1 MTTRR
6 ELLKGMAAGAVTLT
20 LWPRLAWSAGN
31 ASNAPRLLV
40 VLLRGGLDGLHALP
54 PIGDNAWG
62 GLRGSLPF
70 AQGQGDAA
78 NAKPTPLDRDFAL
91 HPSLAYAAQLYQQK
105 AFLPVVAVAP
115 PYQGRSHFEAQD
127 CVENGSSRPSGAQDG
142 WMNRCVAS
150 LRGEEG
156 LALATAMPLIMRGS
170 AKVGTWSPPLPASVN
185 PGLLQRLDTLYAED
199 PQLAEAY
206 SRAVIESHDDAM
218 ADMEM
223 LAKPAQMA
231 QQQLQ
236 QAPEQAKYEPRPDF
250 GALKRGRNVGGGLQD
265 MMAAAGK
272 FMSRGDGPQIAFVED
287 TGWDTHAAEVVTLQ
301 RKLSQLDTGLKN
313 YHEAMG
319 SAWDRAAVVIVTEFG
334 RTAKVNGT
342 GGTDHGTGGVAFLAG
357 GAIAGGRIAGQW
369 PGISSQDL
377 NEGRD
382 LHATT
387 DMRALFKGV
396 LAEHLRVPA
405 GALDAS
411 VFPESAGVRPM
422 GGLMRASR
430 SVASA

>member
-6 ELLKGMAAGAVTLT
+6 ELLKAMAASAVTLT
-20 LWPRLAWSAGN
+20 LWPRLAWSASPNSSSTG
-31 ASNAPRLLV
+31 SSQPLLLV
-40 VLLRGGLDGLHALP
+40 VMLRGGLDGLHALP

-62 GLRGSLPF
+62 ALRGSLPF

-78 NAKPTPLDRDFAL
+78 NAKPIPLDRNFAL
-91 HPSLAYAAQLYQQK
+91 HPSLVYGAELYQQK

-150 LRGEEG
+150 MRGEEG
-156 LALATAMPLIMRGS
+156 LAIATAMPLIMRGP
-170 AKVGTWSPPLPASVN
+170 AKVSTWSPPLPTGIDPN
-185 PGLLQRLDTLYAED
+185 LLHRLDTLYAED

-206 SRAVIESHDDAM
+206 SRAVAESHDDAVM
-218 ADMEM
+218 DADATMIAM
-223 LAKPAQMA
+223 QKSANKGDQKAVQG
-231 QQQLQ
+231 
-236 QAPEQAKYEPRPDF
+236 RPY
-250 GALKRGRNVGGGLQD
+250 GNGGLPE

-272 FMSRGDGPQIAFVED
+272 FMARNDGPQIAFVED
-287 TGWDTHAAEVVTLQ
+287 TGWDTHAGEVATLQ
-301 RKLSQLDTGLKN
+301 RKLGELDSGLRK

-319 SAWDRAAVVIVTEFG
+319 AAWDRTVVMVVTEFG

-342 GGTDHGTGGVAFLAG
+342 GGTDHGTGGVSFLAG
-357 GAIAGGRIAGQW
+357 GAVAGGRVAGQW

-382 LHATT
+382 VHATT

-396 LAEHLRVPA
+396 LAGHLLVPA
-405 GALDAS
+405 SALDTR
-411 VFPESAGVRPM
+411 VFPESAAVRPM
-422 GGLMRASR
+422 GGLVRASR
-430 SVASA
+430 DA

>member
-6 ELLKGMAAGAVTLT
+6 QVLKAMAASAVTLT
-20 LWPRLAWSAGN
+20 LWPRLAWSAGSG
-31 ASNAPRLLV
+31 SNAPLLLV
-40 VLLRGGLDGLHALP
+40 VMLRGGLDGLHALP

-62 GLRGSLPF
+62 ALRGATPF
-70 AQGQGDAA
+70 AQGQGAAA
-78 NAKPTPLDRDFAL
+78 NAKPIPLDRDFAL

-105 AFLPVVAVAP
+105 SFLPVVAIAP

-127 CVENGSSRPSGAQDG
+127 CVENGSARPNGAPDG
-142 WMNRCVAS
+142 WLNRCVAS
-150 LRGEEG
+150 MRGEQG
-156 LALATAMPLIMRGS
+156 LALASAMPLMMRGP
-170 AKVGTWSPPLPASVN
+170 AKVETWSPPLPANVN
-185 PGLLQRLDTLYAED
+185 PRLLAELDTLYAED
-199 PQLAEAY
+199 AQLAEAY
-206 SRAVIESHDDAM
+206 SRAVAQSQDDAM
-218 ADMEM
+218 DDAMTAM
-223 LAKPAQMA
+223 KPTPGDDKANA
-231 QQQLQ
+231 
-236 QAPEQAKYEPRPDF
+236 
-250 GALKRGRNVGGGLQD
+250 RGGKGRGYAGTAVQD

-287 TGWDTHAAEVVTLQ
+287 TGWDTHAAEVATLQ
-301 RKLSQLDTGLKN
+301 RKLTQLDTGLKN

-319 SAWDRAAVVIVTEFG
+319 SAWDRTAVVIVTEFG
-334 RTAKVNGT
+334 RTAKINGT

-396 LAEHLRVPA
+396 LAEHMRVPA
-405 GALDAS
+405 NALDAS
-411 VFPESAGVRPM
+411 VFPDSAGVRAM

-430 SVASA
+430 YVANA